1 MAAFPG
7 RRPQTLLE
15 LDLTEPLVAPE
26 ADDPLARL
34 RARSR
39 RLLRPTLRAL
49 HEAAEDRHVV
59 GLIAK
64 VGGMWP
70 WATMQE
76 LRRGVQAFGA
86 SGKPTLAWVETFGEL
101 GSRGM
106 AAYVLA
112 TAFGELWM
120 QPGGEVGLLGVGIE
134 QTFVRGTLDR
144 LGIEPQFEQRYE
156 YKNAADVLVRKE
168 FTAAHRE
175 ALERLS
181 ESVFSDA
188 VDTIADARGLSHDQ
202 VRELINTGPR
212 TAPEAQAA
220 GLVDRLGYR
229 DQAYEAMRTRTDRK
243 PELLFADRWRP
254 HRKIAPP
261 PHRRDHVAVVDVR
274 GGIAT
279 GRTRRGPMG
288 RQAGS
293 DTVSAQLRAAHE
305 NDRARA
311 VVMRVE
317 SPGGSAVASEVIWRE
332 VSRLREAGKPVVV
345 SMGDVAASGGY
356 YISCPAEVI
365 VALPAT
371 LTGSIGV
378 LGGKLVVANL
388 LERLGVSTGAVQQ
401 GAHALMYSA
410 RRGFSEDERARF
422 AATVDA
428 IYHDFVGKVA
438 EGRRRP
444 VADIE
449 AVARGRVWT
458 GRDALEAGLVDEL
471 GGLRDAVRIARKR
484 ANLPEDAPVLGA
496 IRIPPLARLSRP
508 RNSEDPRT
516 WASAGWLGPLTSSGL
531 TSSGRMKDLTDVAA
545 ALGLPADATL
555 RMPAIYVQ

>member
-26 ADDPLARL
+26 ADDPIARL

-49 HEAAEDRHVV
+49 HEAADDRHVV

-70 WATMQE
+70 WGRMQE
-76 LRRGVQAFGA
+76 LRRGVQTFAA

-106 AAYVLA
+106 SAYVLA
-112 TAFGELWM
+112 TAFGELWL
-120 QPGGEVGLLGVGIE
+120 QPGGEIGLLGVGIE
-134 QTFVRGTLDR
+134 TTFVRGALDR

-156 YKNAADVLVRKE
+156 YKNAADVLMRKE

-175 ALERLS
+175 ALERLA

-188 VDTIADARGLSHDQ
+188 VETIADARGLTHDQ
-202 VRELINTGPR
+202 VRELVNTGPR
-212 TAPEAQAA
+212 TASEAQAA

-229 DQAYEAMRTRTDRK
+229 DQAYDAMRARTGGK

-254 HRKIAPP
+254 HRKLAPP
-261 PHRRDHVAVVDVR
+261 PHRRGHVALVDVR
-274 GGIAT
+274 GAIAT

-293 DTVSAQLRAAHE
+293 DTLSAQLRAARD

-332 VSRLREAGKPVVV
+332 VWRLREADKPVIV

-356 YISCPAEVI
+356 YIACPAEVI

-378 LGGKLVVANL
+378 LGGKLVVDSL
-388 LERLGVSTGAVQQ
+388 LERLGVGTGTVQQ

-410 RRGFSEDERARF
+410 RRSFSEDERARF

-438 EGRRRP
+438 EGRQRP

-471 GGLRDAVRIARKR
+471 GGLRDAVRIARER
-484 ANLPEDAPVLGA
+484 ASLPEDAPVLGA
-496 IRIPPLARLSRP
+496 VRIPPLARLSRP

-516 WASAGWLGPLTSSGL
+516 WVRTALPWAAVTGTI
-531 TSSGRMKDLTDVAA
+531 KDLTDMAT

-555 RMPAIYVQ
+555 RMPAIYLQ

>member
-26 ADDPLARL
+26 ADDPIARL

-49 HEAAEDRHVV
+49 HEAADDRHVV

-70 WATMQE
+70 WGTMQE
-76 LRRGVQAFGA
+76 LRRGVQTFAA

-106 AAYVLA
+106 SAYVLA
-112 TAFGELWM
+112 TAFGELWL
-120 QPGGEVGLLGVGIE
+120 QPGGEVSLLGVGIE
-134 QTFVRGTLDR
+134 TPFVRGTLDR
-144 LGIEPQFEQRYE
+144 LGIEPQFEQRHE
-156 YKNAADVLVRKE
+156 YKNAVDVLTRKE

-175 ALERLS
+175 ALERLT

-188 VDTIADARGLSHDQ
+188 VETIADARGLTSDQ

-229 DQAYEAMRTRTDRK
+229 DQAYDAMRARIDGK

-254 HRKIAPP
+254 HRKLAPP
-261 PHRRDHVAVVDVR
+261 PHRRGHVALVDVR

-293 DTVSAQLRAAHE
+293 DTVSAQLRAAHD

-311 VVMRVE
+311 VVIRVE

-332 VSRLREAGKPVVV
+332 VWRLREADKPVIV

-356 YISCPAEVI
+356 YIACPADVI

-378 LGGKLVVANL
+378 YGGKLVVDSL
-388 LERLGVSTGAVQQ
+388 LERLGVSTGTVQQ

-410 RRGFSEDERARF
+410 RRSFSEDERTRF

-438 EGRRRP
+438 EGRQRP

-471 GGLRDAVRIARKR
+471 GGLRDAVRIARER
-484 ANLPEDAPVLGA
+484 ASLPEDAPVLGA
-496 IRIPPLARLSRP
+496 VRIPPLARLSRP

-516 WASAGWLGPLTSSGL
+516 WVRTALPWAVTGTI
-531 TSSGRMKDLTDVAA
+531 KDLTDMAT

-555 RMPAIYVQ
+555 RMPAIYLQ

>member
-26 ADDPLARL
+26 ADDPIARL

-49 HEAAEDRHVV
+49 HEAADDRHVV

-70 WATMQE
+70 WGRMQE
-76 LRRGVQAFGA
+76 LRRGVQTFAA

-106 AAYVLA
+106 SAYVLA
-112 TAFGELWM
+112 TAFGELWL
-120 QPGGEVGLLGVGIE
+120 QPGGEIGLLGVGIE
-134 QTFVRGTLDR
+134 TTFVRGALDR

-156 YKNAADVLVRKE
+156 YKNAADVLMRKE

-175 ALERLS
+175 ALERLA

-188 VDTIADARGLSHDQ
+188 VETIADARGLTHDQ
-202 VRELINTGPR
+202 VRELVNTGPR
-212 TAPEAQAA
+212 TASEAQAA

-229 DQAYEAMRTRTDRK
+229 DQAYDAMRARTGGK

-254 HRKIAPP
+254 HRKLAPP
-261 PHRRDHVAVVDVR
+261 PHRRGHVALVDVR
-274 GGIAT
+274 GAIAT

-293 DTVSAQLRAAHE
+293 DTLSAQLRAARD

-332 VSRLREAGKPVVV
+332 VWRLREADKPVIV

-356 YISCPAEVI
+356 YIACPAEVI

-378 LGGKLVVANL
+378 LGGKLVVDSL
-388 LERLGVSTGAVQQ
+388 LERLGVSTGTVQQ

-410 RRGFSEDERARF
+410 RRSFSEDERARF

-438 EGRRRP
+438 EGRQRP

-471 GGLRDAVRIARKR
+471 GGLRDAVRIARER
-484 ANLPEDAPVLGA
+484 ASLPEDAPVLGA
-496 IRIPPLARLSRP
+496 VRIPPLARLSRP

-516 WASAGWLGPLTSSGL
+516 WVRTALPWAAVTGTI
-531 TSSGRMKDLTDVAA
+531 KDLTDMAT

-555 RMPAIYVQ
+555 RMPAIHLQ

>member
-26 ADDPLARL
+26 ADDPIARL

-49 HEAAEDRHVV
+49 HEAADDRHVV
-59 GLIAK
+59 GLIAR

-70 WATMQE
+70 WGTMQE
-76 LRRGVQAFGA
+76 LRRGVQTFAA

-106 AAYVLA
+106 SAYVLA
-112 TAFGELWM
+112 TAFGELWL
-120 QPGGEVGLLGVGIE
+120 QPGGEIGLLGVGIE
-134 QTFVRGTLDR
+134 TTFVRGTLDR

-156 YKNAADVLVRKE
+156 YKNAADVLMRKE

-175 ALERLS
+175 ALERLA

-188 VDTIADARGLSHDQ
+188 VETIADARGLTHDQ
-202 VRELINTGPR
+202 VRELVNSGPR
-212 TAPEAQAA
+212 TASEAQAA

-229 DQAYEAMRTRTDRK
+229 DQAYEAMRARTGGK

-254 HRKIAPP
+254 HRKLAPP
-261 PHRRDHVAVVDVR
+261 PHRRGHVALVDVR
-274 GGIAT
+274 GAIAT

-293 DTVSAQLRAAHE
+293 DTLSAQLRAAHD

-332 VSRLREAGKPVVV
+332 VWRLREADKPVIV

-356 YISCPAEVI
+356 YIACPAEVI

-378 LGGKLVVANL
+378 LGGKLVVDSL
-388 LERLGVSTGAVQQ
+388 LERLGVSTGTVQQ

-410 RRGFSEDERARF
+410 RRSFSEDERARF

-438 EGRRRP
+438 EGRQRP

-471 GGLRDAVRIARKR
+471 GGLRDAVRIARER

-496 IRIPPLARLSRP
+496 VRIPPLARLSRP

-516 WASAGWLGPLTSSGL
+516 WVRTALPWPVTGTI
-531 TSSGRMKDLTDVAA
+531 KDLTDMAT

-555 RMPAIYVQ
+555 RMPAIYLQ

>member
-64 VGGMWP
+64 VGGTWP

-112 TAFGELWM
+112 TAFGELWL

-188 VDTIADARGLSHDQ
+188 VDTIADARGLTHDQ

-254 HRKIAPP
+254 RRKIAPP

-293 DTVSAQLRAAHE
+293 DTVSAQLRAAHD

-332 VSRLREAGKPVVV
+332 VFRLREAGKPVVV

-365 VALPAT
+365 VALSAT

-378 LGGKLVVANL
+378 LGGKLVVDNL
-388 LERLGVSTGAVQQ
+388 LERLGVSTGTVQQ

-471 GGLRDAVRIARKR
+471 GGLRDAVRIARER
-484 ANLPEDAPVLGA
+484 AKLPEDAPVLGA

-516 WASAGWLGPLTSSGL
+516 WASAGWLGPLTSSG
-531 TSSGRMKDLTDVAA
+531 RMKDLTDVAA

-555 RMPAIYVQ
+555 RMPAIDLQ

>member
-26 ADDPLARL
+26 ADDPIARL

-49 HEAAEDRHVV
+49 HEAADDRHVV

-70 WATMQE
+70 WGTMQE
-76 LRRGVQAFGA
+76 LRRGVQTFAA

-106 AAYVLA
+106 SAYVLA
-112 TAFGELWM
+112 TAFGELWL
-120 QPGGEVGLLGVGIE
+120 QPGGEIGLLGVGIE
-134 QTFVRGTLDR
+134 TTFVRGTLDR

-156 YKNAADVLVRKE
+156 YKNAADVLMRKE

-175 ALERLS
+175 ALERLA
-181 ESVFSDA
+181 ESVFGDA
-188 VDTIADARGLSHDQ
+188 VETIADARGLSHDQ
-202 VRELINTGPR
+202 VRELVNTGPR
-212 TAPEAQAA
+212 TASEAQAA

-229 DQAYEAMRTRTDRK
+229 DQAYDAMRARTGGK
-243 PELLFADRWRP
+243 SELLFADRWRP
-254 HRKIAPP
+254 HRKLAPP
-261 PHRRDHVAVVDVR
+261 PHRRGHVALVDVR
-274 GGIAT
+274 GAIAT

-293 DTVSAQLRAAHE
+293 DTLSAQLRAARE

-332 VSRLREAGKPVVV
+332 VWRLREADKPVIV

-356 YISCPAEVI
+356 YIACPAEVI

-378 LGGKLVVANL
+378 LGGKLVVDSL
-388 LERLGVSTGAVQQ
+388 LERLGISTGTVQQ

-410 RRGFSEDERARF
+410 RRSFSEDERARF

-438 EGRRRP
+438 EGRQRP

-449 AVARGRVWT
+449 AVAKGRVWT

-471 GGLRDAVRIARKR
+471 GGLRDAVRIARER
-484 ANLPEDAPVLGA
+484 ASLPEDAPVLGA
-496 IRIPPLARLSRP
+496 VRIPPLARLSRP

-516 WASAGWLGPLTSSGL
+516 WVRTALPWAVTGTI
-531 TSSGRMKDLTDVAA
+531 KDLTDMAT

-555 RMPAIYVQ
+555 RMPAIYLQ

>member
-15 LDLTEPLVAPE
+15 LDLTEPLVAPG
-26 ADDPLARL
+26 ADDPIARL

-49 HEAAEDRHVV
+49 HEAADERHVV

-76 LRRGVQAFGA
+76 LRRGVQTFAA

-112 TAFGELWM
+112 TAFGELWL

-134 QTFVRGTLDR
+134 TPFVRGTLDR

-156 YKNAADVLVRKE
+156 YKNAADVLMRKE

-175 ALERLS
+175 ALERLA

-188 VDTIADARGLSHDQ
+188 VETIADARGLTSDQ

-229 DQAYEAMRTRTDRK
+229 DQAYDAMRARTGGK

-254 HRKIAPP
+254 HRKLAPP
-261 PHRRDHVAVVDVR
+261 PHRRGHVALVDVR

-279 GRTRRGPMG
+279 GRSRRGPMG

-293 DTVSAQLRAAHE
+293 DTVSSQLRAAHD

-311 VVMRVE
+311 VVLRVE

-332 VSRLREAGKPVVV
+332 VWRLREADKPVIV

-356 YISCPAEVI
+356 YIACPAEVI

-378 LGGKLVVANL
+378 LGGKLVVDSL
-388 LERLGVSTGAVQQ
+388 LERLGVSTGTVQQ

-410 RRGFSEDERARF
+410 RRSFSDEERARF

-438 EGRRRP
+438 EGRQRP
-444 VADIE
+444 IPDIE

-471 GGLRDAVRIARKR
+471 GGLRDAVRIARQR
-484 ANLPEDAPVLGA
+484 ANLSEDAPVLGA
-496 IRIPPLARLSRP
+496 VRIPPLARLSRP

-516 WASAGWLGPLTSSGL
+516 WVRTALPWAVTGTI
-531 TSSGRMKDLTDVAA
+531 KDLTDMAT

-555 RMPAIYVQ
+555 RMPAIYLH

>member
-1 MAAFPG
+1 MAAIPG

-15 LDLTEPLVAPE
+15 LDLTEPLAAPE
-26 ADDPLARL
+26 PDDPFARL
-34 RARSR
+34 RARGR

-49 HEAAEDRHVV
+49 HEAAEDRQVV

-76 LRRGVQAFGA
+76 VRRGVQAFAA
-86 SGKPTLAWVETFGEL
+86 SGKPTLAWAESFGEV
-101 GSRGM
+101 GFRDM

-112 TAFGELWM
+112 TAFGELWL
-120 QPGGEVGLLGVGIE
+120 QPGGGVGLLGVGIE
-134 QTFVRGTLDR
+134 TPFVRGTLDR
-144 LGIEPQFEQRYE
+144 LGIEPQFEQRHE
-156 YKNAADVLVRKE
+156 YKNAADVLLRKE

-175 ALERLS
+175 ALERLA

-188 VDTIADARGLSHDQ
+188 VETIADARGLTHDQ
-202 VRELINTGPR
+202 VRELIDTGPR
-212 TAPEAQAA
+212 TASEAQAA

-229 DQAYEAMRTRTDRK
+229 DQAYEAMRDRTGSEA
-243 PELLFADRWRP
+243 ELLFADRWRSR
-254 HRKIAPP
+254 RKIAPP
-261 PHRRDHVAVVDVR
+261 PHRRGHVALVEVR
-274 GGIAT
+274 GGISS
-279 GRTRRGPMG
+279 GRTRRSPMG

-293 DTVSAQLRAAHE
+293 DTVSAQLRAAHD

-311 VVMRVE
+311 VVLRIE
-317 SPGGSAVASEVIWRE
+317 SPGGSALASEVIWRE
-332 VSRLREAGKPVVV
+332 VWRLRESGKPVVA

-356 YISCPAEVI
+356 YIASPAEVI

-378 LGGKLVVANL
+378 AGGKLVVDGL
-388 LERLGVSTGAVQQ
+388 LERVGVSTGSVQR
-401 GAHALMYSA
+401 GARALMYSP

-422 AATVDA
+422 AATIDV
-428 IYHDFVGKVA
+428 IYNDFVGKVA
-438 EGRRRP
+438 AGRKRP
-444 VADIE
+444 VAEIE

-471 GGLRDAVRIARKR
+471 GALRDAVRIARER
-484 ANLPEDAPVLGA
+484 ADLPEDAPVLGA

-516 WASAGWLGPLTSSGL
+516 WVGTAWPGL
-531 TSSGRMKDLTDVAA
+531 RDVAA
-545 ALGLPADATL
+545 ALGLTADATL
-555 RMPAIYVQ
+555 RMPDIALR

>member
-26 ADDPLARL
+26 ADDPIARL

-49 HEAAEDRHVV
+49 HEAADDRHVV

-76 LRRGVQAFGA
+76 LRRGIQTFAA

-112 TAFGELWM
+112 TAFGELWL

-134 QTFVRGTLDR
+134 TTFVRGTLDR

-156 YKNAADVLVRKE
+156 YKNAADVLMRKE

-175 ALERLS
+175 ALERLA

-188 VDTIADARGLSHDQ
+188 VDTIAEARGLTHDQ
-202 VRELINTGPR
+202 VRELINSGPR
-212 TAPEAQAA
+212 TASEAQAA
-220 GLVDRLGYR
+220 RLVDRLGYR
-229 DQAYEAMRTRTDRK
+229 DQAYDAMRARTGGK

-254 HRKIAPP
+254 RRKLAPP
-261 PHRRDHVAVVDVR
+261 PHRRGHVAFVDVR

-288 RQAGS
+288 RQTGS
-293 DTVSAQLRAAHE
+293 DTVSAQLRAARD

-332 VSRLREAGKPVVV
+332 VCRLREADKPVIV

-356 YISCPAEVI
+356 YIACPAEVI

-378 LGGKLVVANL
+378 LGGKLVVDSL
-388 LERLGVSTGAVQQ
+388 LERLGVSTGTVQQ

-410 RRGFSEDERARF
+410 RRSFSEDERTRF
-422 AATVDA
+422 GATVDA
-428 IYHDFVGKVA
+428 VYHDFVGKVA
-438 EGRRRP
+438 EGRQRP
-444 VADIE
+444 IADIE
-449 AVARGRVWT
+449 AIARGRVWT

-471 GGLRDAVRIARKR
+471 GGLRDAVRIARER
-484 ANLPEDAPVLGA
+484 ASLPEDAPVLGA

-516 WASAGWLGPLTSSGL
+516 WVRTALPFAATGT
-531 TSSGRMKDLTDVAA
+531 MKDLTDIAA

-555 RMPAIYVQ
+555 RMPAIYLQ

>member
-15 LDLTEPLVAPE
+15 LDLTEPLVAPD
-26 ADDPLARL
+26 ADDPIARL

-49 HEAAEDRHVV
+49 HEAADDRHVV

-64 VGGMWP
+64 VGGLWP
-70 WATMQE
+70 WGTMQE
-76 LRRGVQAFGA
+76 LRRGVQTFAA

-106 AAYVLA
+106 SAYVLA
-112 TAFGELWM
+112 TAFGELWL
-120 QPGGEVGLLGVGIE
+120 QPGGEVSMLGVGIE
-134 QTFVRGTLDR
+134 TPFVRGTLDR
-144 LGIEPQFEQRYE
+144 LGIEPQFEQRHE
-156 YKNAADVLVRKE
+156 YKSARDVLVRKE

-175 ALERLS
+175 ALERLA
-181 ESVFSDA
+181 ESVFTDA
-188 VDTIADARGLSHDQ
+188 VETIADARGLTHNQ
-202 VRELINTGPR
+202 VRELIDTGPR
-212 TAPEAQAA
+212 TASEAQTA

-229 DQAYEAMRTRTDRK
+229 DQAYEAMRARTEGK

-254 HRKIAPP
+254 RRKLAPP
-261 PHRRDHVAVVDVR
+261 PHRRGHVALVEVR
-274 GGIAT
+274 GGISS
-279 GRTRRGPMG
+279 GRTRRSPMG

-293 DTVSAQLRAAHE
+293 DTVSAQLRAAHN

-311 VVMRVE
+311 VVLRVE

-332 VSRLREAGKPVVV
+332 VWRLQESGKPVVV

-356 YISCPAEVI
+356 YIASPAEVI

-371 LTGSIGV
+371 LTGSIGAV
-378 LGGKLVVANL
+378 GGKLVVDGL
-388 LERLGVSTGAVQQ
+388 LDRVGVTTGSVQR
-401 GAHALMYSA
+401 GARALMYSA
-410 RRGFSEDERARF
+410 RRAFSEEERARF
-422 AATVDA
+422 AATIDA
-428 IYHDFVGKVA
+428 IYDDFVGKVA
-438 EGRRRP
+438 AGRKRP
-444 VADIE
+444 VAEIE

-471 GGLRDAVRIARKR
+471 GGLRDAVRIARQR

-508 RNSEDPRT
+508 RNSDDPRT
-516 WASAGWLGPLTSSGL
+516 WVRTALPWAATGTI
-531 TSSGRMKDLTDVAA
+531 KDLTDMAT

-555 RMPAIYVQ
+555 RMPAIYLQ

>member
-15 LDLTEPLVAPE
+15 LDLTEPLVAPG
-26 ADDPLARL
+26 ADDPIARL

-49 HEAAEDRHVV
+49 HEAADERHVV

-76 LRRGVQAFGA
+76 LRRGVQTFAA

-112 TAFGELWM
+112 TAFGELWL

-134 QTFVRGTLDR
+134 TPFVRGTLDR

-156 YKNAADVLVRKE
+156 YKNAADVLMRKE

-175 ALERLS
+175 ALERLA

-188 VDTIADARGLSHDQ
+188 VETIADARGLTSDQ

-229 DQAYEAMRTRTDRK
+229 DQAYDAIRARTGGK

-254 HRKIAPP
+254 HRKLAPP
-261 PHRRDHVAVVDVR
+261 PHRRGHVALVDVR

-279 GRTRRGPMG
+279 GRSRRGPMG

-293 DTVSAQLRAAHE
+293 DTVSSQLRAAHD

-311 VVMRVE
+311 VVLRVE
-317 SPGGSAVASEVIWRE
+317 SPGGSAVASEVIWQE
-332 VSRLREAGKPVVV
+332 VWRLREADKPVIV

-356 YISCPAEVI
+356 YIACPAEVI

-378 LGGKLVVANL
+378 LGGKLVVDSL
-388 LERLGVSTGAVQQ
+388 LERLGVSTGTVQQ

-410 RRGFSEDERARF
+410 RRSFSDDERARF

-438 EGRRRP
+438 EGRQRP
-444 VADIE
+444 IPDIE

-471 GGLRDAVRIARKR
+471 GGLRDAVRIARQR
-484 ANLPEDAPVLGA
+484 ANLSEDAPVLGA
-496 IRIPPLARLSRP
+496 VRIPPLARLSRP

-516 WASAGWLGPLTSSGL
+516 WVRTALPWAVTGTI
-531 TSSGRMKDLTDVAA
+531 KDLTDMAT

-555 RMPAIYVQ
+555 RMPAIYLH

>member
-26 ADDPLARL
+26 ADDPIARL

-49 HEAAEDRHVV
+49 HEAADDRHVV

-70 WATMQE
+70 WGTMQE
-76 LRRGVQAFGA
+76 LRRGVQTFAA

-106 AAYVLA
+106 SAYVLA
-112 TAFGELWM
+112 TAFGELWL
-120 QPGGEVGLLGVGIE
+120 QPGGEIGLLGVGIE
-134 QTFVRGTLDR
+134 TTFVRGTLDR

-156 YKNAADVLVRKE
+156 YKNAADVLMRKE

-175 ALERLS
+175 ALERLA
-181 ESVFSDA
+181 ESVFGDA
-188 VDTIADARGLSHDQ
+188 VETIADARGLSHDQ
-202 VRELINTGPR
+202 VRELVNTGPR
-212 TAPEAQAA
+212 TASEAQAA

-229 DQAYEAMRTRTDRK
+229 DQAYDAMRARTGGK
-243 PELLFADRWRP
+243 SELLFADRWRP
-254 HRKIAPP
+254 HRKLAPP
-261 PHRRDHVAVVDVR
+261 PHRRGHVALVDVR
-274 GGIAT
+274 GAIAT

-293 DTVSAQLRAAHE
+293 DTLSAQLRAARE

-332 VSRLREAGKPVVV
+332 VWRLREADKPVIV

-356 YISCPAEVI
+356 YIACPAEVI

-378 LGGKLVVANL
+378 LGGKLVVDSL
-388 LERLGVSTGAVQQ
+388 LERLGISTGTVQQ

-410 RRGFSEDERARF
+410 RRSFSEDERARF

-438 EGRRRP
+438 DGRQRP

-471 GGLRDAVRIARKR
+471 GGLRDAVRIARER
-484 ANLPEDAPVLGA
+484 ASLPEDAPVLGA
-496 IRIPPLARLSRP
+496 VRIPPLARLSRP

-516 WASAGWLGPLTSSGL
+516 WVRTALPWAVTGTI
-531 TSSGRMKDLTDVAA
+531 KDLTDMAT

-555 RMPAIYVQ
+555 RMPAIYLQ

>member
-26 ADDPLARL
+26 ADDPIARL

-49 HEAAEDRHVV
+49 HEAADDRHVV
-59 GLIAK
+59 GLIAR

-70 WATMQE
+70 WGTMQE
-76 LRRGVQAFGA
+76 LRRGVQTFAA

-106 AAYVLA
+106 SAYVLA
-112 TAFGELWM
+112 TAFGELWL
-120 QPGGEVGLLGVGIE
+120 QPGGEIGLLGVGIE
-134 QTFVRGTLDR
+134 TTFVRGTLDR

-156 YKNAADVLVRKE
+156 YKNAADVLMRKE

-175 ALERLS
+175 ALERLA

-188 VDTIADARGLSHDQ
+188 VETIADARGLTHDQ
-202 VRELINTGPR
+202 VRELVNSGPR
-212 TAPEAQAA
+212 TASEAQAT

-229 DQAYEAMRTRTDRK
+229 DQAYDAMRARTGGK
-243 PELLFADRWRP
+243 PELLFADRWHP
-254 HRKIAPP
+254 HRRLAPP
-261 PHRRDHVAVVDVR
+261 PHRRGHVALVDVR
-274 GGIAT
+274 GAIAT

-293 DTVSAQLRAAHE
+293 DTLSAQLRAARD

-332 VSRLREAGKPVVV
+332 VWRLREADKPVIV

-356 YISCPAEVI
+356 YIACAAEVI

-378 LGGKLVVANL
+378 LGGKLVVDSL
-388 LERLGVSTGAVQQ
+388 LERLGVSTGTVQQ

-410 RRGFSEDERARF
+410 RRSFSEDERARF

-438 EGRRRP
+438 EGRQRP

-471 GGLRDAVRIARKR
+471 GGLRDAVRIARER

-496 IRIPPLARLSRP
+496 VRIPPLARLSRP

-516 WASAGWLGPLTSSGL
+516 WVRTALPWAVTGTI
-531 TSSGRMKDLTDVAA
+531 KDLTDMAT

-555 RMPAIYVQ
+555 RMPAIYLQ

>member
-26 ADDPLARL
+26 ADDPIARL

-49 HEAAEDRHVV
+49 HEAADDRHVV
-59 GLIAK
+59 GLIAR

-70 WATMQE
+70 WGTMQE
-76 LRRGVQAFGA
+76 LRRGVQTFAA

-106 AAYVLA
+106 SAYVLA
-112 TAFGELWM
+112 TAFGELWL
-120 QPGGEVGLLGVGIE
+120 QPGGEIGLLGVGIE
-134 QTFVRGTLDR
+134 TTFVRGTLDR

-156 YKNAADVLVRKE
+156 YKNAADVLMRKE

-175 ALERLS
+175 ALERLA

-188 VDTIADARGLSHDQ
+188 VETIADARGLTHDQ
-202 VRELINTGPR
+202 VRELVNSGPR
-212 TAPEAQAA
+212 TASEAQAA

-229 DQAYEAMRTRTDRK
+229 DQAYEAMRARTGGK

-254 HRKIAPP
+254 HRKLAPP
-261 PHRRDHVAVVDVR
+261 PHRRGHVALVDVR
-274 GGIAT
+274 GAIAT

-293 DTVSAQLRAAHE
+293 DTLSAQLRAARD

-332 VSRLREAGKPVVV
+332 VWRLREADKPVIV

-356 YISCPAEVI
+356 YIACPAEVI

-378 LGGKLVVANL
+378 LSGKLVVDSL
-388 LERLGVSTGAVQQ
+388 LERLGVSTGTVQQ

-410 RRGFSEDERARF
+410 RRSFSEDERARF

-438 EGRRRP
+438 EGRQRP

-471 GGLRDAVRIARKR
+471 GGLRDAVRIARER

-496 IRIPPLARLSRP
+496 VRIPPLARLSRP

-516 WASAGWLGPLTSSGL
+516 WVRTALPWAVTGTI
-531 TSSGRMKDLTDVAA
+531 KDLTDMAT

-555 RMPAIYVQ
+555 RMPAIYLQ

>member
-15 LDLTEPLVAPE
+15 LDLTEPLVAPDS
-26 ADDPLARL
+26 DDPLARL
-34 RARSR
+34 RARGR

-64 VGGMWP
+64 IGGTWP

-76 LRRGVQAFGA
+76 LRRGVQAFAA
-86 SGKPTLAWVETFGEL
+86 SGKPTLAWAESFGEI
-101 GSRGM
+101 GARDM

-112 TAFGELWM
+112 TGFGELWL
-120 QPGGEVGLLGVGIE
+120 QPGGGVGLLGVGIE
-134 QTFVRGTLDR
+134 TPFVRGTLDR
-144 LGIEPQFEQRYE
+144 LGVEPQFEQRHE
-156 YKNAADVLVRKE
+156 YKNAADVWVRKE

-175 ALERLS
+175 ALERLA

-188 VDTIADARGLSHDQ
+188 VETIADARGLGHDQ
-202 VRELINTGPR
+202 VRELIDTGPR
-212 TAPEAQAA
+212 TASEAQAA

-229 DQAYEAMRTRTDRK
+229 DQAYEAMRVRTGSEA
-243 PELLFADRWRP
+243 ELLFADRWRP
-254 HRKIAPP
+254 RRKIAPP
-261 PHRRDHVAVVDVR
+261 PHRRGHVALVEVR
-274 GGIAT
+274 GGISS
-279 GRTRRGPMG
+279 GRTRRSPMG

-293 DTVSAQLRAAHE
+293 DTVSAQLRAAHD

-311 VVMRVE
+311 VVLRIE
-317 SPGGSAVASEVIWRE
+317 SPGGSALASEVIWRE
-332 VSRLREAGKPVVV
+332 VWRLREAGKPVVA

-356 YISCPAEVI
+356 YIACPADVI

-378 LGGKLVVANL
+378 SGGKLVVDGL
-388 LERLGVSTGAVQQ
+388 LERVGVTTGSVQR
-401 GAHALMYSA
+401 GARALMYSF

-422 AATVDA
+422 AVTIDA
-428 IYHDFVGKVA
+428 IYNDFVGKVA
-438 EGRRRP
+438 AGRNRP
-444 VADIE
+444 VAEIE

-471 GGLRDAVRIARKR
+471 GALRDAVRIARER
-484 ANLPEDAPVLGA
+484 ADLPQDAPVLGA

-508 RNSEDPRT
+508 KNSEDPRT
-516 WASAGWLGPLTSSGL
+516 GVGTVWPGL
-531 TSSGRMKDLTDVAA
+531 RDVAA
-545 ALGLPADATL
+545 ALGLSADATL
-555 RMPAIYVQ
+555 RMPDISLR

>member
-26 ADDPLARL
+26 ADDPIARL

-49 HEAAEDRHVV
+49 HEAADDRHVV

-76 LRRGVQAFGA
+76 LRRGLQTFAA

-112 TAFGELWM
+112 TAFGELWL

-134 QTFVRGTLDR
+134 TTFVRGTLDR

-156 YKNAADVLVRKE
+156 YKNAADVLMRKE

-175 ALERLS
+175 ALERLA

-188 VDTIADARGLSHDQ
+188 VDTIAEARGLTHDQ
-202 VRELINTGPR
+202 VRELINSGPR
-212 TAPEAQAA
+212 TASEAQAA
-220 GLVDRLGYR
+220 RLVDRLGYR
-229 DQAYEAMRTRTDRK
+229 DQAYDAMRARTGGK

-254 HRKIAPP
+254 RRKLAPP
-261 PHRRDHVAVVDVR
+261 PHRRGHVAFVDVR

-288 RQAGS
+288 RQTGS
-293 DTVSAQLRAAHE
+293 DTVSAQLRAARD

-332 VSRLREAGKPVVV
+332 VWRLREADKPVIV

-356 YISCPAEVI
+356 YIACPAEVI

-378 LGGKLVVANL
+378 LGGKLVVDSL
-388 LERLGVSTGAVQQ
+388 LERLGVSTGTVQQ

-410 RRGFSEDERARF
+410 RRSFSEDERTRF
-422 AATVDA
+422 GATVDA

-438 EGRRRP
+438 EGRQRP
-444 VADIE
+444 IADIE

-471 GGLRDAVRIARKR
+471 GGLRDAVRIARER
-484 ANLPEDAPVLGA
+484 ASLPEDAPVLGA

-516 WASAGWLGPLTSSGL
+516 WVRTALPFAATGT
-531 TSSGRMKDLTDVAA
+531 MKDLTDIAA

-555 RMPAIYVQ
+555 RMPAIYLQ

>member
-15 LDLTEPLVAPE
+15 LDLTEALVAPE

-49 HEAAEDRHVV
+49 HEAADDRHVV

-64 VGGMWP
+64 VGGLWP
-70 WATMQE
+70 WGTMQE
-76 LRRGVQAFGA
+76 LRRGIQTFAD
-86 SGKPTLAWVETFGEL
+86 SGKPTLAWIETFGEL
-101 GSRGM
+101 GTRGM

-112 TAFGELWM
+112 TAFGELWL

-134 QTFVRGTLDR
+134 ASFVRGTLDR
-144 LGIEPQFEQRYE
+144 LGIEPQFEQRHE
-156 YKNAADVLVRKE
+156 YKNATDVLVRKE

-175 ALERLS
+175 ALERLT
-181 ESVFSDA
+181 ESVFHDA
-188 VDTIADARGLSHDQ
+188 VNTIAEARRLTPDQ

-220 GLVDRLGYR
+220 GLVDKLGFR
-229 DQAYEAMRTRTDRK
+229 DQAYDAMRARTGGK

-261 PHRRDHVAVVDVR
+261 PHRRGHVALVDVR

-279 GRTRRGPMG
+279 GRTRRSPMG

-293 DTVSAQLRAAHE
+293 DTVSAQLRAAHD

-311 VVMRVE
+311 VVMRVD

-332 VSRLREAGKPVVV
+332 VCRLREARKPVIV

-356 YISCPAEVI
+356 YISCSAEVI

-378 LGGKLVVANL
+378 YGGKLVVNNL
-388 LERLGVSTGAVQQ
+388 LERLGVSTGTVQQ
-401 GAHALMYSA
+401 GAHALMYSS
-410 RRGFSEDERARF
+410 RRRFSDEERARF

-428 IYHDFVGKVA
+428 IYNDFVAKVA

-444 VADIE
+444 LADIE

-458 GRDALEAGLVDEL
+458 GQDALEAGLVDEL
-471 GGLRDAVRIARKR
+471 GGLRDAVRIARER
-484 ANLPEDAPVLGA
+484 ADLPEDAPVLGA

-516 WASAGWLGPLTSSGL
+516 WASARSLGPLTGAI
-531 TSSGRMKDLTDVAA
+531 KDLADIAA

-555 RMPAIYVQ
+555 RMPDIHIQ

>member
-26 ADDPLARL
+26 ADDPIARL

-49 HEAAEDRHVV
+49 HEAADDRHVV

-70 WATMQE
+70 WGTMQE
-76 LRRGVQAFGA
+76 LRRGVQTFAA

-106 AAYVLA
+106 SAYVLA
-112 TAFGELWM
+112 TAFGELWL
-120 QPGGEVGLLGVGIE
+120 QPGGEIGLLGVGIE
-134 QTFVRGTLDR
+134 TTFVRGTLDR

-156 YKNAADVLVRKE
+156 YKNAADVLMRKE

-175 ALERLS
+175 ALERLA

-188 VDTIADARGLSHDQ
+188 VETIADARGLTHDQ
-202 VRELINTGPR
+202 VRELVNSGPR
-212 TAPEAQAA
+212 TASEAQAT

-229 DQAYEAMRTRTDRK
+229 DQAYEAMRARTGGK

-254 HRKIAPP
+254 HRKLAPP
-261 PHRRDHVAVVDVR
+261 PHRRGHVALVDVR
-274 GGIAT
+274 GAIAT

-293 DTVSAQLRAAHE
+293 DTLSAQLRAARD

-332 VSRLREAGKPVVV
+332 VWRLREADKPVIV

-356 YISCPAEVI
+356 YIACPAEVI

-378 LGGKLVVANL
+378 LGGKLVVDSL
-388 LERLGVSTGAVQQ
+388 LERLGVSTGTVQQ

-410 RRGFSEDERARF
+410 RRSFSEDERARF

-438 EGRRRP
+438 EGRQRP

-449 AVARGRVWT
+449 AVAKGRVWT

-471 GGLRDAVRIARKR
+471 GGLRDAVRIARER

-496 IRIPPLARLSRP
+496 VRIPPLARLSRP

-516 WASAGWLGPLTSSGL
+516 WVRTALPWPVTGTI
-531 TSSGRMKDLTDVAA
+531 KDLTDMAT

-555 RMPAIYVQ
+555 RMPAIYLQ